1 MTRTFEIWASP
12 PSYRRDPIL
21 VEKGAKEKQAHI
33 FEEDSVLMKT
43 FEADSWEEVNQVFY
57 DYLGYGKYHPM
68 E

>member
-1 MTRTFEIWASP
+1 MEEPYLAL
-12 PSYRRDPIL
+12 YVRDDAL
-21 VEKGAKEKQAHI
+21 CFAKKFPTEGI

-43 FEADSWEEVNQVFY
+43 FEADSWEEANQVFY

>member
-1 MTRTFEIWASP
+1 M
-12 PSYRRDPIL
+12 